1 MCWEYTTVR
10 IYDTIAL
17 DAYSC
22 RSCLHKKTIE
32 HKEKRYTY
40 GNSNRKSKSFV
51 KDRDWDQ
58 FHTPDNLAKSIC
70 IEAGELLECFQW
82 DPEKYEHRAVCEEL
96 ADVMI
101 YCMQLADKLQVN
113 MEDIILDKM
122 EKNEKKYPVEK
133 GQRKCSEV

>member
-1 MCWEYTTVR
+1 METAIERVR
-10 IYDTIAL
+10 A
-17 DAYSC
+17 
-22 RSCLHKKTIE
+22 
-32 HKEKRYTY
+32 
-40 GNSNRKSKSFV
+40 FV

-82 DPEKYEHRAVCEEL
+82 QPEKYEHRAVCEEL

-113 MEDIILDKM
+113 MEDIGSLNNPFLYRVHDNDKCV
-122 EKNEKKYPVEK
+122 NCLYPMRRS
-133 GQRKCSEV
+133 RKLP

>member
-1 MCWEYTTVR
+1 METAIERVR
-10 IYDTIAL
+10 A
-17 DAYSC
+17 
-22 RSCLHKKTIE
+22 
-32 HKEKRYTY
+32 
-40 GNSNRKSKSFV
+40 FV

-70 IEAGELLECFQW
+70 IEAGELLECFKW

-133 GQRKCSEV
+133 ARGNAAKYDAYE

>member
-1 MCWEYTTVR
+1 METAIERVR
-10 IYDTIAL
+10 A
-17 DAYSC
+17 
-22 RSCLHKKTIE
+22 
-32 HKEKRYTY
+32 
-40 GNSNRKSKSFV
+40 FV

-82 DPEKYEHRAVCEEL
+82 QPEKYEHRAVCEEL

-133 GQRKCSEV
+133 AFLLDINTAVKNFIARVLTPVERFSFSL

>member
-1 MCWEYTTVR
+1 MKEITE
-10 IYDTIAL
+10 AL
-17 DAYSC
+17 
-22 RSCLHKKTIE
+22 
-32 HKEKRYTY
+32 
-40 GNSNRKSKSFV
+40 RKFNEE
-51 KDRDWDQ
+51 RDWEP
-58 FHTPDNLAKSIC
+58 FHTPENLAKSIA

-82 DPEKYEHRAVCEEL
+82 QPEKYEHRAVCEEL

-133 GQRKCSEV
+133 ARGNAAKYDAYE

>member
-1 MCWEYTTVR
+1 METAIERVR
-10 IYDTIAL
+10 A
-17 DAYSC
+17 
-22 RSCLHKKTIE
+22 
-32 HKEKRYTY
+32 
-40 GNSNRKSKSFV
+40 FV

-133 GQRKCSEV
+133 ARGNAAKYDAYEYTGGSYEKTVYFCGYRRNLGKRGLCTYCEEWHRV